1 MMYRK
6 IVVISFPALWT
17 AAIRPSL
24 FNVVVL
30 QGTVELYLF
39 CGVAGERGVIF
50 MLWCCMGT
58 WRYIYVVVL

>member
-30 QGTVELYLF
+30 QGTVELYLC

-50 MLWCCMGT
+50 MLWCCRGP
-58 WRYIYVVVL
+58 WSYIYVVVL

>member
-30 QGTVELYLF
+30 QGNVELYLC
-39 CGVAGERGVIF
+39 CGVAGEHKVIF
-50 MLWCCMGT
+50 ML
-58 WRYIYVVVL
+58 